1 MNTISKYIEKLFS
14 FFIIETLFLVVPF
27 LSFWWIF
34 YLFNWN
40 VLLGIL
46 IGVLVT
52 ILLNIFFL
60 EKLFNSF
67 YSINYYC
74 LILIHLFFSVCIFGF
89 FMGVPVFNIL
99 PGIFG
104 AFYIANRSK
113 IQKKKEEEFKHDMRI
128 GNIFSTIVLVGI
140 CFCSG
145 YIAISDEYTASNL
158 EGMFSLPFHITDCI
172 LWIIILVG
180 GFVLLLIQYFLSVI
194 VAKRVYSGKR
204 L

>member
-1 MNTISKYIEKLFS
+1 MKYIEKLFS
-14 FFIIETLFLVVPF
+14 FLIIETLFLVLPF

-34 YLFNWN
+34 YLCSWS
-40 VLLGIL
+40 VYLGIV
-46 IGVLVT
+46 IGFLVT
-52 ILLNIFFL
+52 IFLNIFFL
-60 EKLFNSF
+60 KKLLNSF
-67 YSINYYC
+67 YTINYFC

-113 IQKKKEEEFKHDMRI
+113 IQKKTEEEFKHSMRKV
-128 GNIFSTIVLVGI
+128 NIFSTLVLVCI

-145 YIAISDEYTASNL
+145 YIAITDEYTASNL
-158 EGMFSLPFHITDCI
+158 EGMFNLPFNLTDLM

-180 GFVLLLIQYFLSVI
+180 GMVLLLIQYFLSVI
-194 VAKRVYSGKR
+194 VAKRVYSENED
-204 L
+204 